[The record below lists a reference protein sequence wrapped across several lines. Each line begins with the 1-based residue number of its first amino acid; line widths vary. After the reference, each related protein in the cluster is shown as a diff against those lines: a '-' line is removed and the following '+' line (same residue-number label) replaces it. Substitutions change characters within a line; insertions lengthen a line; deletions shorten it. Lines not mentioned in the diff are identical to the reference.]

1 MNANQIDVP
10 GLSVPRRPAIQVHW
24 CRFVPALAAISL
36 ASLTFTGCAANE
48 ETRVT
53 SSGDPEAD
61 QRAEQRVGS
70 EGRDGKDK
78 AEQTLYERLGGVAGI
93 AALVDDMTIRSIA
106 DPRVN
111 FERKDVRSG
120 LLGRRY
126 KPWEAN
132 SGNTD
137 RFKRHMIEFLTLA
150 TGGPAQYT
158 GGELRAV
165 HRGMKITNNEFDA
178 MVGDIKT
185 SMDKL
190 GMAAREKRDLLAII
204 ESTRKQIV
212 EEP

>member
-1 MNANQIDVP
+1 MNANQTTTLRLI
-10 GLSVPRRPAIQVHW
+10 VPRRPTSRSRMSAFI
-24 CRFVPALAAISL
+24 RALAVVSL
-36 ASLTFTGCAANE
+36 VLLTFGGCAANE

-78 AEQTLYERLGGVAGI
+78 TERTLYERLGGAAGI

-120 LLGRRY
+120 LLGRKY

-132 SGNTD
+132 SANIE
-137 RFKRHMIEFLTLA
+137 RFKRHMAEFLTLA

-158 GGELRAV
+158 GGELGAV

-185 SMDKL
+185 STDKL